1 MDHHFTGD
9 SKLLNATI
17 DRRTE
22 IRKTLTSLQQ
32 ELQRLEGYPVQV
44 TACIKFNVLGQTS
57 REHVYTVDVT
67 DTNFDSELFAKTKT
81 AASSNADGRTVSVA
95 SSDLDSR
102 PTKRARTDGSVVRNG
117 SISELST
124 VQHVDDLHSFMKS
137 WHDEWTRQ
145 GGWLFDSIN
154 GIGKVQKSNQ
164 DHSDKKLDT
173 LQDIIGVSI
182 NSACATNMNE
192 LNSISKLIPWLEHC
206 RKTNADK
213 VQAREEKW
221 RSSSAIF
228 HDQSRKEREAAEARL
243 EKKLEAQRQILV
255 KLAEVNGI
263 DVDEDEEDDEKH
275 SEASLGAQ
283 LTAELNSEAQRAER
297 ESRNDSNTIS
307 ID

>member
-22 IRKTLTSLQQ
+22 IRKALTSLQQ

-44 TACIKFNVLGQTS
+44 TASIKFNVLGPAPK
-57 REHVYTVDVT
+57 EHVYAVDVT
-67 DTNFDSELFAKTKT
+67 DTNFDSDLFARTKVP
-81 AASSNADGRTVSVA
+81 ASNSADGRPVSVA
-95 SSDLDSR
+95 SSDHDSR
-102 PTKRARTDGSVVRNG
+102 PAKRARTDGSIVRNG

-124 VQHVDDLHSFMKS
+124 VQRVDDLHSFMKT

-164 DHSDKKLDT
+164 DHLDKKLDT
-173 LQDIIGVSI
+173 LQDILGLSI
-182 NSACATNMNE
+182 NSACATNMTE
-192 LNSISKLIPWLEHC
+192 LNNISKLIPWLEHC

-221 RSSSAIF
+221 RSSSATF

-243 EKKLEAQRQILV
+243 EKKLEAQRQILI

-263 DVDEDEEDDEKH
+263 DVDEEEDDDEKH

-297 ESRNDSNTIS
+297 ASRNESNTIS